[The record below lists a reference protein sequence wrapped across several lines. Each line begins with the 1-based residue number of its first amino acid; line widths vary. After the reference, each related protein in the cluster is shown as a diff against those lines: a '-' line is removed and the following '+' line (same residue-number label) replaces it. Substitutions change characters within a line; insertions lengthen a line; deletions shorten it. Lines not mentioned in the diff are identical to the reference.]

1 MTSTQPQL
9 PSSDP
14 QLTPP
19 RPKKI
24 GLKSV
29 GSRLFL
35 AVMSGA
41 LVGLGGTSY
50 FFYQNA
56 RHHAEDEVQSILQE
70 KVSAIENQLT
80 QAETATE
87 GLAAATKNLRELGI
101 KDPQAYKKIAL
112 EFFRKRPQI
121 SMAASVG
128 QTPYG
133 LASDRKWFWPYI
145 YADQGSPDQKGEKLA
160 APDQN
165 AIYSELFKDDNY
177 PAQTYYEGSV
187 TSVIDR
193 LWLEPYQWYGIT
205 ITSLMIPVRNQA
217 NKVIGFANMD
227 VNVTAL
233 ADQAKGSVFD
243 NSGHFAILSRDGHL
257 LAYPPAAE
265 KAAKHV
271 SYKEVSELNKIW
283 PQIWEGESGLIRA
296 DGQLWAY
303 ERVAGTKW
311 IMLAVVPENVI
322 LGPILNI
329 TLLGSLGAGLVLA
342 GTVLWFMRRLNRSLQ
357 PMLDECYK
365 LSSLDAETQ
374 AKLQNQDEVEQLST
388 SFFNLI
394 GQISDN
400 EAQIRQESAA
410 RVAEAEA
417 RLKLANEI
425 EEQSQTLQTEI
436 GSILDAVMS
445 AEAGDLTVQAP
456 VSEGATGLV
465 ADTLNRLIEE
475 LAKVMSAVNYTAQQ
489 VTQGASELET
499 LAVNTVDQIQQ
510 QTQSMTQVQNLMT
523 QVNDL
528 SQDTAEQAI
537 AADAALKQ
545 AQTAVSQGQQ
555 EMMSMAQGIT
565 VLNDGTQQIIRRV
578 DILNNFVELAAQFAG
593 DQKRVA
599 ALTRVLAL
607 NASMIAARASKEQD
621 PQQFM
626 SIAREFETI
635 ATQVNNLA
643 AETNQSLQVLQQ
655 RTDQIQTVVS
665 GVNEDVQEISSSVSQ
680 FTQSVSQSRQVFE
693 QIKSVTEQVVQVGQQ
708 VTQSSQAIAQAA
720 QTTLNSV
727 EEMATVVSETEEQSR
742 FTRQQA
748 GWMDQLAQILLE
760 RVQFFRL
767 AEQPAEQLIEI
778 APELR
783 ALPVISERQLGESVK
798 THTNGHKQA
807 THV

>member
-1 MTSTQPQL
+1 MTSTQPQP
-9 PSSDP
+9 PSSAH
-14 QLTPP
+14 QLTLP

-24 GLKSV
+24 RLKSI

-56 RHHAEDEVQSILQE
+56 KLHAEDEVQSLLKE
-70 KVSAIENQLT
+70 KVGTIENQLS
-80 QAETATE
+80 QADTATE
-87 GLAAATKNLRELGI
+87 GLTAAAKNLRELGI
-101 KDPQAYKKIAL
+101 KDPQAYKKITL
-112 EFFRKRPQI
+112 EFFRKRPQL
-121 SMAASVG
+121 SMAAGVG

-133 LASDRKWFWPYI
+133 LVSDRQWFWSYI
-145 YADQGSPDQKGEKLA
+145 YADQGSPDQKGERFP
-160 APDQN
+160 APDEK
-165 AIYSELFKDDNY
+165 AIYSELYKDDNY
-177 PAQTYYEGSV
+177 PNQAYYKDPIAAGKKMW
-187 TSVIDR
+187 T
-193 LWLEPYQWYGIT
+193 EPYEWYGIT
-205 ITSLMIPVRNQA
+205 MISLLIPFKDQSG
-217 NKVIGFANMD
+217 KVIGLTSTD
-227 VNVTAL
+227 VNVTEITE
-233 ADQAKGSVFD
+233 QAKGAVFN
-243 NSGHFAILSRDGHL
+243 NSGYFAIVSNEGSL
-257 LAYPPAAE
+257 LAYPPAME
-265 KAAKHV
+265 KAMKRVNAKEIPAL
-271 SYKEVSELNKIW
+271 KAIW
-283 PQIWEGESGLIRA
+283 SQLKEGEAGLVKA

-303 ERVAGTKW
+303 ERIAGTNW
-311 IMLAVVPENVI
+311 IMLAVVPENVV
-322 LGPILNI
+322 LGPVLNI

-400 EAQIRQESAA
+400 EAQIRQESTA
-410 RVAEAEA
+410 RVAEAEE

-425 EEQSQTLQTEI
+425 EEQSQTLQIDI

-445 AEAGDLTVQAP
+445 AESGDLTVQAP
-456 VSEGATGLV
+456 VGEGATGLV

-475 LAKVMSAVNYTAQQ
+475 LAKVMSAVTYTAQQ
-489 VTQGASELET
+489 VTQGAGELET
-499 LAVNTVDQIQQ
+499 LAISTVNQIQQ
-510 QTQSMTQVQNLMT
+510 QNQSMAQVQNLMT

-545 AQTAVSQGQQ
+545 AQTAVTQGQQ

-565 VLNDGTQQIIRRV
+565 VLNDGTQQIIKRV
-578 DILNNFVELAAQFAG
+578 DVLNNFVELAAQFAG

-680 FTQSVSQSRQVFE
+680 FTQSVNQSRQVFE

-748 GWMDQLAQILLE
+748 GWMDQLAQVLLE
-760 RVQFFRL
+760 KVQFFRL
-767 AEQPAEQLIEI
+767 AEQPAEQLIEF
-778 APELR
+778 APELQ